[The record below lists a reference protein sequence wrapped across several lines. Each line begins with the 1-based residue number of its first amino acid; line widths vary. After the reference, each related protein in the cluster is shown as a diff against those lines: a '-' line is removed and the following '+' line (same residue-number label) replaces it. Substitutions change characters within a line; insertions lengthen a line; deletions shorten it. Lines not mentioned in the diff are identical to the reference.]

1 MTGRR
6 RAGSSRYLHRPGR
19 GDFIVVEPQ
28 TVDVGFNILGILCF
42 LPVLLIGL
50 LGTVFWLWML
60 VDCLTKEP
68 STGNDKIVWAIVILV
83 THLLGAALYYFI
95 RRPQR
100 ISEHGS

>member
-1 MTGRR
+1 MD
-6 RAGSSRYLHRPGR
+6 AGAN
-19 GDFIVVEPQ
+19 F
-28 TVDVGFNILGILCF
+28 LGILCF
-42 LPVLLIGL
+42 LPFLLIGL
-50 LGTVFWLWML
+50 LGTVFWVWML

-83 THLLGAALYYFI
+83 THLLGAALYFFI